1 MSRFSLF
8 FLRYLISNAGHK
20 PVLWRIPRSTK
31 QMTRSILLISAL
43 LSSLFVGCSSDR
55 NEKPVTSVAPQEQVK
70 ALSQADREKI
80 ATFEKE
86 LFDIEKLSKNALALV
101 GNELK
106 QVITG
111 EKETV
116 DASVLV
122 DEAKGEAKN
131 SLDSLVAKAVPA
143 KLPPWFTQN
152 LVEAKKGFSDAYR
165 AKIESFEAIKR
176 FAEEKSL
183 AALLEYKQKGALADK
198 QFQADRE
205 RLAAVLTASGLPLK
219 DAGTSGRNSGK

>member
-1 MSRFSLF
+1 
-8 FLRYLISNAGHK
+8 
-20 PVLWRIPRSTK
+20 
-31 QMTRSILLISAL
+31 MTRSILLISAL
-43 LSSLFVGCSSDR
+43 LSTLLTGCSSDR
-55 NEKPVTSVAPQEQVK
+55 NENPVTSTAPPEQVK

-80 ATFEKE
+80 AIFEKE
-86 LFDIEKLSKNALALV
+86 LFDVEKLSKKALALV

-116 DASVLV
+116 DASALV
-122 DEAKGEAKN
+122 DEAKGEAKK

-152 LVEAKKGFSDAYR
+152 LVEAKKGFSAAYT

-176 FAEEKSL
+176 FAEEKSP
-183 AALLEYKQKGALADK
+183 AALLEYKKKGALADK
-198 QFQADRE
+198 QFQEARE
-205 RLAAVLTASGLPLK
+205 RLAAVLTASRLPLK
-219 DAGTSGRNSGK
+219 GAATTGRN